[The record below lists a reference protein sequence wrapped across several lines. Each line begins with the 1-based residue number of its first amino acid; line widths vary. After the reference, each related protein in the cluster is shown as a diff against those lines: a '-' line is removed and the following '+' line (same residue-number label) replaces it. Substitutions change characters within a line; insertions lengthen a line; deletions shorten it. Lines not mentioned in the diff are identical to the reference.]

1 MNVSCEKYL
10 FHDFRSIF
18 WINNFNI
25 KDDFHLELDEY
36 SMNKYLCKA
45 HKWNSGNN
53 VAQKKVT
60 VIFSINIIP
69 FSLMFPHYSDGW
81 FKLKLISWFPFKY
94 QHLLN
99 VNIKQT
105 KMYKNIVN
113 EPYLYSRCGK
123 IPRKNIFFHVKKF
136 VSWFYYFNFLNLNI
150 SQYSNLN
157 SALLDNVVT
166 IHRQISFIMIRNCY

>member
-1 MNVSCEKYL
+1 MWKVLISWFPFYCNY
-10 FHDFRSIF
+10 
-18 WINNFNI
+18 
-25 KDDFHLELDEY
+25 FHLELDEY

-136 VSWFYYFNFLNLNI
+136 VSWFYYFKFQP
-150 SQYSNLN
+150 QYSVFFLPYDQ
-157 SALLDNVVT
+157 SRIFSL
-166 IHRQISFIMIRNCY
+166 

>member
-1 MNVSCEKYL
+1 MWKVLISWFPFHILNKRFIFIWNWMNIV
-10 FHDFRSIF
+10 
-18 WINNFNI
+18 WINIFVRRTNEI
-25 KDDFHLELDEY
+25 QAY
-36 SMNKYLCKA
+36 
-45 HKWNSGNN
+45 N

-105 KMYKNIVN
+105 KMYKNIVK

-123 IPRKNIFFHVKKF
+123 IPRKNIFFHVKKL
-136 VSWFYYFNFLNLNI
+136 VS
-150 SQYSNLN
+150 
-157 SALLDNVVT
+157 T
-166 IHRQISFIMIRNCY
+166 FI